1 MDNEYN
7 EYHLAT
13 RKKDMLLLVATQLDF
28 EHIMIS
34 QIGQRNTCTVYHLY
48 ADSKKREK
56 KHKNRE

>member
-48 ADSKKREK
+48 ADSKSIKTESK
-56 KHKNRE
+56 